1 LQQQR
6 ADAGTVSRS
15 DALTAQRQQV
25 QSAQAAAS
33 AAAELTT
40 DFIAVEKALGLGWQ
54 SPAQDR

>member
-1 LQQQR
+1 
-6 ADAGTVSRS
+6 
-15 DALTAQRQQV
+15 V